1 VPYLA
6 EYGRSVSFYG
16 SASDDNFTIEEYE
29 WNSNVDG
36 ALANTLNFTTSSLSA
51 GWHTISFRVK
61 DPEGLWSDNA
71 HRDLYV
77 NIIPTAYAGENVSTT
92 PKVPVQFN
100 GQGEDEDGEIVLY
113 EWDFDGNGIYDWAD
127 EFNGRELNLY
137 NNEGVYNAVLRVTDN
152 EGFTATDSVKITI
165 SEETEE
171 IEDTVKELDL
181 EDDEGIPSISL
192 ITSIISIG
200 LLAIFRRK

>member
-1 VPYLA
+1 
-6 EYGRSVSFYG
+6 
-16 SASDDNFTIEEYE
+16 
-29 WNSNVDG
+29 
-36 ALANTLNFTTSSLSA
+36 LSA